1 MPAPRRRRRI
11 LGWAVAALAALLV
24 IGGGLLLA
32 RSVYFL
38 GTDDQG
44 DVALYRG
51 LPYQLPLGV
60 SLYSKQYSI
69 PVQEGTLS
77 EERQSVVT
85 GHTLRG
91 KGDAT
96 DLVDDIKA
104 RPREGLPPPPPP
116 PPRNKKKPPAAKKQ
130 NQAQKS

>member
-1 MPAPRRRRRI
+1 
-11 LGWAVAALAALLV
+11 VV
-24 IGGGLLLA
+24 GGGFLLA

-38 GTDDQG
+38 GTDSQG
-44 DVALYRG
+44 NVAVYRG
-51 LPYQLPLGV
+51 VPYDLPLGI

-77 EERQSVVT
+77 EARQRAVT

-96 DLVDDIKA
+96 NLIDDIKL
-104 RPREGLPPPPPP
+104 RPTEGLPPPPAPAP
-116 PPRNKKKPPAAKKQ
+116 AKKKKKSGAGSKGQ
-130 NQAQKS
+130 QAQKKR